1 MRNCKELGRLRK
13 QALIGSSKDAE
24 AELQRLS
31 QANTDLTDQINDQE
45 LEIRDLKATI
55 DSLNSDLSDVSLRLQ
70 KREEVHSAAISEL
83 QKRMTMTENEQIE
96 TLTKEVARWRDRH
109 LALQE
114 EKETVERMWKG
125 ETGSLEDVYKEA
137 EAAKRQVATE
147 LLELSAARKKLE
159 KEQKVVSD
167 LRAQLE
173 AKRMVE
179 AGNKATQGLQRREAV
194 LPENADS
201 LVLYLDAVLTEAAK
215 GIVKAVKGEEAGNP
229 SELKEKLRDK
239 MERKREGKQ
248 GPEVQMLQRLLE
260 TLRDNQI
267 QRLEAVETNEAQQT
281 RLLAYQLQSMSP
293 ARSLS
298 STLRRSPPASSF
310 PSLLSTARKDGRS
323 VSPVSDKTNAK
334 TRLQELAQ
342 RVSHSQST
350 PKFDKSQSNPIS
362 FPQNPD
368 KLHLQS
374 SRKDEFQQFIER
386 GKGGKP

>member
-1 MRNCKELGRLRK
+1 MRNCKDLGRLRK

-31 QANTDLTDQINDQE
+31 QANTDLTEQINDQE

-96 TLTKEVARWRDRH
+96 TLTREVARWREKYI
-109 LALQE
+109 ALQE
-114 EKETVERMWKG
+114 EKETVESMWKG
-125 ETGSLEDVYKEA
+125 ETGSLQDVYLEA

-159 KEQKVVSD
+159 KEQRVVTD

-173 AKRMVE
+173 AQRRVE
-179 AGNKATQGLQRREAV
+179 AGNKATKDLQRREAV

-201 LVLYLDAVLTEAAK
+201 LVLYLDTILTEAAK
-215 GIVKAVKGEEAGNP
+215 GIVKAVKGEESGPP
-229 SELKEKLRDK
+229 SDLKAKLRAK
-239 MERKREGKQ
+239 MDRKVGGTQ

-260 TLRDNQI
+260 TLRDNQTL
-267 QRLEAVETNEAQQT
+267 RLEAVEANEA
-281 RLLAYQLQSMSP
+281 LQSRILADQIQSP
-293 ARSLS
+293 VRSLS

-323 VSPVSDKTNAK
+323 ISPVSDKTNVK
-334 TRLQELAQ
+334 TRLQELTQ
-342 RVSHSQST
+342 RVTHSQST
-350 PKFDKSQSNPIS
+350 PKFDKSQANPIS
-362 FPQNPD
+362 FPQNTE
-368 KLHLQS
+368 KLQLQS
-374 SRKDEFQQFIER
+374 LRKDEFQQFIER
-386 GKGGKP
+386 GKAGKS